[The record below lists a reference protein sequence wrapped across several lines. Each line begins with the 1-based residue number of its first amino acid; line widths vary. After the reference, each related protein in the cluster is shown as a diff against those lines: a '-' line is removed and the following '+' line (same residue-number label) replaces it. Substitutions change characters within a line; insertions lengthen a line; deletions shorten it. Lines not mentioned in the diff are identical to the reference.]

1 LNGCKKES
9 YLLSPFETVDLQVI
23 RHVRIIEYLGIFSLI
38 KVAERS
44 LALWSNEY
52 VVQLIEENLEQ
63 ILPILL
69 PPLCRISKTHWNTN
83 IITLTYNLL
92 KNLMDINK
100 NLCDNVFNTLRDD
113 EQK

>member
-1 LNGCKKES
+1 MRSQICTLNVFLRFLILIKKRQM
-9 YLLSPFETVDLQVI
+9 FFFV
-23 RHVRIIEYLGIFSLI
+23 

-52 VVQLIEENLEQ
+52 VVQMIEENLEQ

-100 NLCDNVFNTLRDD
+100 KLCDDVLNTIRDD

>member
-1 LNGCKKES
+1 MFL
-9 YLLSPFETVDLQVI
+9 
-23 RHVRIIEYLGIFSLI
+23 

-83 IITLTYNLL
+83 IVTLTFNLL
-92 KNLMDINK
+92 KNLMEINK
-100 NLCDNVFNTLRDD
+100 PLCDEILNQIREE
-113 EQK
+113 EQT